1 MKTFN
6 SILRK
11 IVFALVSVGALF
23 LLINYYSYIFARTV
37 VGRIDNVARV
47 TGVTAMIGTRQLT
60 DGQLHMFSVSI
71 RQPDGEMVTA
81 ISEDG
86 QWAIARTGLCV
97 KAKYYPNPPWNLKNA
112 GTYFNAR
119 LLTMVDCESQA
130 ARDIGINVGSFQNAP
145 NVTGEG
151 PTMPADQPVKSLPE
165 GHSMPSTPSSM
176 DGAPSS
182 FPTGSSTPSGQ

>member
-1 MKTFN
+1 MNTVN
-6 SILRK
+6 SILK
-11 IVFALVSVGALF
+11 KLALALIVVGFLF
-23 LLINYYSYIFARTV
+23 LVTTYYSYIFSRTV

-71 RQPDGEMVTA
+71 RQPNGEMVTA

-97 KAKYYPNPPWNLKNA
+97 KAKYYPHPPWDLKQA

-119 LLTMVDCESQA
+119 LLTMVDCGSQA
-130 ARDIGINVGSFQNAP
+130 AREIGIDPASFSGAP
-145 NVTGEG
+145 AVSTGAG
-151 PTMPADQPVKSLPE
+151 PGLAPDQPVPSMQPSPQELPAAPPSLGEPAS
-165 GHSMPSTPSSM
+165 H
-176 DGAPSS
+176 
-182 FPTGSSTPSGQ
+182 

>member
-6 SILRK
+6 SVLRK
-11 IVFALVSVGALF
+11 IVLALALVGVMF
-23 LLINYYSYIFARTV
+23 LLFNYYSYIFARTV

-119 LLTMVDCESQA
+119 LLTMVDCDSQA
-130 ARDIGINVGSFQNAP
+130 ARDIGINLGSFQNAP
-145 NVTGEG
+145 KVSGEG
-151 PTMPADQPVKSLPE
+151 PTMPTD
-165 GHSMPSTPSSM
+165 HSMPATPSSM
-176 DGAPSS
+176 EGAPSS
-182 FPTGSSTPSGQ
+182 FPTESATPSGQ

>member
-1 MKTFN
+1 MQTLSSLLKK
-6 SILRK
+6 LLGL
-11 IVFALVSVGALF
+11 LVVVGLAFVLVNF
-23 LLINYYSYIFARTV
+23 WSYIFSRTV

-71 RQPDGEMVTA
+71 RQPNGEMVTA

-86 QWAIARTGLCV
+86 QWAIARNGLCV
-97 KAKYYPNPPWNLKNA
+97 KAKYYPHPPWDLKNA

-130 ARDIGINVGSFQNAP
+130 ARDLGIEASSFESAP
-145 NVTGEG
+145 PVTPSKPAQEM
-151 PTMPADQPVKSLPE
+151 PTTPE
-165 GHSMPSTPSSM
+165 GLA
-176 DGAPSS
+176 APG
-182 FPTGSSTPSGQ
+182 FPPQSP